1 MRQYLFFFLSIL
13 FTTTAFGQVNG
24 LIEARTLQAEGKL
37 QEALTVINKTVATTE
52 FSEDGGAWYTYA
64 EVNKTLFQS
73 AVGESEKSEYL
84 SQAIKGY
91 QMTLKYPSENVRI
104 NLSAGQSIDLL
115 YQNLIQSGATL
126 YQQQKYEAAL
136 DAFTNA
142 IIIESKDSTILTYAA
157 NAALQA
163 GLYDQAIANFQKL
176 LKLTPKQRIYQ
187 SMVSIQKDSQKDLEG
202 ALETIENAK
211 KDFPESY
218 VFDRYKLDILLA
230 SERDREAIDLI
241 SEILERD
248 SVNSQLSLRKAILHD
263 KFITK
268 LKEVSPLDSAALQQ
282 EIDLAEASYL
292 ESLVGNANN
301 VTANFNLAM
310 LYNDQANTYYRS
322 INAMTM
328 DQYKAEHEA
337 YEEKA
342 LGFIQKAL
350 PLMKRASEQK
360 PEDIGI
366 LRTLAAYYD
375 RLSMGDE
382 KRTTEAKITELGG

>member
-248 SVNSQLSLRKAILHD
+248 SVNSQLSLRKAVLHD